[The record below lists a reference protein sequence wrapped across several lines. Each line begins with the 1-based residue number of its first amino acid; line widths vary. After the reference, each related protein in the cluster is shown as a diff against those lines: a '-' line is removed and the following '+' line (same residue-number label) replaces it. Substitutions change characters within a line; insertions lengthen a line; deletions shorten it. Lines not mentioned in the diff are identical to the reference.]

1 MKITKDSV
9 VSIDYRL
16 HLGDGQVVD
25 ESEPGEPLVYLHG
38 YEETVPGLEKALE
51 GKGAGDTL
59 QVKVSPDEGYGEH
72 DPEKLEEVPRSEF
85 PDELEL
91 KVGSI
96 LTATDPEGHEMDFLV
111 KELRTDTVL
120 VDFNHPLSGKTLHFD
135 VTVREVRAATPEE
148 LEHGHVHTPG
158 HEH

>member
-9 VSIDYRL
+9 VTIDYRL
-16 HLGDGQVVD
+16 HLGDGELVD

-51 GKGAGDTL
+51 GKGAGDVL
-59 QVKVSPDEGYGEH
+59 QVMVSPDEGYGEH
-72 DPEKLEEVPRSEF
+72 DPEKIEEVPRSEF

-96 LTATDPEGHEMDFLV
+96 LTATDPDGDEMDFLV
-111 KELRTDTVL
+111 KEMRDDTVL
-120 VDFNHPLSGKTLHFD
+120 VDFNHPLAGKTLHFD

-148 LEHGHVHTPG
+148 LEHGHVHGPG